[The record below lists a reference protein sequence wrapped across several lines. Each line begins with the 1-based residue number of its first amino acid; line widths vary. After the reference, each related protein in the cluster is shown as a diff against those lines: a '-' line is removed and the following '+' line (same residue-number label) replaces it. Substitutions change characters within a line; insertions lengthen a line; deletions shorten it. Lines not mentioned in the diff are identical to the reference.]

1 MTEFTVDDLRKFHEQ
16 EGEEANFVCPHC
28 GPIFTLVDVEAELRL
43 RGFVKHQSS
52 QSDEMYLL
60 AKFGI
65 CVGYHTG
72 IENISPY
79 GVPVI
84 REDDY
89 SPKLERAP
97 LTPEELAIFDETIDA
112 PARVLQPTN
121 ERRNFFKTSAT
132 AALGDYLYELDPPY
146 VFEQFM
152 STWQEEDDNENLE
165 KLNAPNEWFDC
176 LWPLIKD
183 TLDVKKE
190 ATIKENLLITIYLHK
205 TTEMRHIEPLWL
217 FWKRFGMGK
226 RSLERAIASFPT
238 GLPSHFQ
245 DLFTKIERDY
255 EPDRS
260 TIESLVNTLV
270 LDKICPPMNG
280 SEMQGF
286 IQNATDFLGK
296 MKRAPYGNLS
306 CYEFLISEPLIADSM
321 AIGGQTLPHAGI
333 IELVC
338 IYATMRQK
346 TSSADEF
353 LRTVFPSEA
362 GPLWEN
368 VLSKHGKKIGIA
380 KTINSLITHIEKNAQ

>member
-1 MTEFTVDDLRKFHEQ
+1 MTEFTVDDLRKFHER
-16 EGEEANFVCPHC
+16 EGEDENLVCPHC
-28 GPIFTLVDVEAELRL
+28 GPIFTLVSGEAELRL

-52 QSDEMYLL
+52 HSDEMYLL

-89 SPKLERAP
+89 SPKLERAQP
-97 LTPEELAIFDETIDA
+97 TPEELARFDEEIDA
-112 PARVLQPTN
+112 PARVTQPSPEKKN
-121 ERRNFFKTSAT
+121 LVKTSAT

-146 VFEQFM
+146 VVEYFISSSQD
-152 STWQEEDDNENLE
+152 EEHNEALGSINSHS
-165 KLNAPNEWFDC
+165 EWFRC
-176 LWPLIKD
+176 LWPFLKD
-183 TLDVKKE
+183 GLDVKNG
-190 ATIKENLLITIYLHK
+190 ATSKENLLITIYLHK
-205 TTEMRHIEPLWL
+205 TAEMRHIEPFWL
-217 FWKRFGMGK
+217 FWKRFGMEK
-226 RSLERAIASFPT
+226 RALERALASFPAE
-238 GLPSHFQ
+238 LPAHFQ
-245 DLFTKIERDY
+245 NLFTKIERDY
-255 EPDRS
+255 EPERS

-286 IQNATDFLGK
+286 IQNATNFLGK